1 MYDIRLVRG
10 SELLRKARRAARLK
24 KLICNWVPSHGKGS
38 HGTLYVGASGK
49 TTVQNLKR
57 EIPTGTLRAMIEQL
71 ELEAKD
77 FGLR

>member
-1 MYDIRLVRG
+1 MGIGEHRSIRR
-10 SELLRKARRAARLK
+10 
-24 KLICNWVPSHGKGS
+24 PSHRDVFAHFS
-38 HGTLYVGASGK
+38 M
-49 TTVQNLKR
+49 QNSVAIDGYGCLKR